1 MSKAATKSSLLLP
14 PLPFPSLL
22 LPSPPPPP
30 LPSPP
35 LLLPSPLPPS
45 SPQKLEECVRCVTS
59 GKVRYSVSEERVL
72 RLPVAMEAATNLAA
86 YIEWERKKAEKQ
98 SKKERM
104 LVGCGQLLGV
114 HRCECIWV
122 CLCVGGGGGHWGS
135 WLVVLLGSF
144 ITGCM
149 LWVWQGVFQFA
160 GPPTPSAEIPVRR
173 YERKSLLRHV

>member
-1 MSKAATKSSLLLP
+1 M
-14 PLPFPSLL
+14 
-22 LPSPPPPP
+22 
-30 LPSPP
+30 
-35 LLLPSPLPPS
+35 
-45 SPQKLEECVRCVTS
+45 RCVTS

-122 CLCVGGGGGHWGS
+122 HVCVCVGGIGGIGW
-135 WLVVLLGSF
+135 
-144 ITGCM
+144 
-149 LWVWQGVFQFA
+149 
-160 GPPTPSAEIPVRR
+160 
-173 YERKSLLRHV
+173 

>member
-1 MSKAATKSSLLLP
+1 M
-14 PLPFPSLL
+14 
-22 LPSPPPPP
+22 
-30 LPSPP
+30 
-35 LLLPSPLPPS
+35 
-45 SPQKLEECVRCVTS
+45 RCVTS

-122 CLCVGGGGGHWGS
+122 HVCVCVGGGIGGVGW
-135 WLVVLLGSF
+135 
-144 ITGCM
+144 
-149 LWVWQGVFQFA
+149 
-160 GPPTPSAEIPVRR
+160 
-173 YERKSLLRHV
+173 